1 MMMRLPPDLPL
12 AHSSHATCWTGCA
25 ARLMRLAH
33 DGGRAARVAP
43 RVLHGPPNPSREDL
57 QAAGGGGSREGCAGQ
72 QPSRAFLVKC
82 FRPFPSPRARATAA
96 RTPRLRADPGPGA
109 RRPHGAAR
117 RSLRAHAHT
126 RTGVSVDC
134 RLPAR
139 FLALPVRAC
148 TLRQIPQLVARALR
162 LAPRSPHI
170 HLNRRARRQRQA
182 HGLADSPK
190 L

>member
-1 MMMRLPPDLPL
+1 MMMRLPPAVQICLSRI
-12 AHSSHATCWTGCA
+12 AAHATCWTGCA

-109 RRPHGAAR
+109 RRHHGAAR

-126 RTGVSVDC
+126 RTGGLG
-134 RLPAR
+134 RLSLAR
-139 FLALPVRAC
+139 TLP
-148 TLRQIPQLVARALR
+148 R
-162 LAPRSPHI
+162 LACARLHAAPDSAAGGARTPASASFTPHPPQQTSAAPETGARS
-170 HLNRRARRQRQA
+170 R
-182 HGLADSPK
+182 
-190 L
+190 

>member
-1 MMMRLPPDLPL
+1 M
-12 AHSSHATCWTGCA
+12 
-25 ARLMRLAH
+25 
-33 DGGRAARVAP
+33 
-43 RVLHGPPNPSREDL
+43 
-57 QAAGGGGSREGCAGQ
+57 
-72 QPSRAFLVKC
+72 
-82 FRPFPSPRARATAA
+82 
-96 RTPRLRADPGPGA
+96 A
-109 RRPHGAAR
+109 RRAEACV
-117 RSLRAHAHT
+117 
-126 RTGVSVDC
+126 RTLTPEPGVSVDC